1 MANDDKI
8 NMLIRHN
15 FKNRIILLCV
25 QVVTAYFSNKQL
37 LHLIFDQSR
46 ARRLTLNVRVNWTDY
61 QCTSLSMMNNTESM
75 AKPKVRLWFKRSHA
89 QQAQT
94 IFITIVQRR
103 PNVFDVYPTSYKCY
117 TNVLCLLGGFLH
129 HQDVT

>member
-8 NMLIRHN
+8 NMLIRQN

-37 LHLIFDQSR
+37 LHLLFDQSR
-46 ARRLTLNVRVNWTDY
+46 ARRLTLNVRQLDRLSVY
-61 QCTSLSMMNNTESM
+61 SLSMMNNTESM

-94 IFITIVQRR
+94 IFITIAQRR
-103 PNVFDVYPTSYKCY
+103 PNVFDVYPASYKCY